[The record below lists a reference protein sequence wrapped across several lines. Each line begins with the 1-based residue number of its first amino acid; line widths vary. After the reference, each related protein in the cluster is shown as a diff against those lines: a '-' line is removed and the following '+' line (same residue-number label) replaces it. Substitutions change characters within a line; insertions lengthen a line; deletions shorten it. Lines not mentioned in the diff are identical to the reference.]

1 MEYRRGQRK
10 RTGVSV
16 FVGTDETTNATG
28 SVLEL
33 WVTRSYYK
41 IKNIFF
47 SNDFRIDPQFLHLW
61 ISYALF
67 KWKDFQLIF
76 FSCFFIWFSYV
87 CDMVLT
93 CFSPVSFFDVFHV
106 TCFINFIISL
116 SGQYFKQLSPYFC
129 RHSESASKG
138 KVVLATAP
146 KQHCNVEWCPPDS
159 PPQGGKNYWHTKI
172 YVCLFFCVLLCV
184 RCWNSHVVRK
194 WLQALLAWSGAH
206 GSHDQG
212 TGVFILHV
220 VCHHQSAQENT
231 ACDKWHTTY
240 HQFAWWLVV
249 VVFCLSCNFLKH
261 GQAVKAFANNSQR
274 WISIAPKISGW
285 CGNCLQFMWCGYC
298 LQFQFMYDVYVYIF
312 ICILYVILYWDDPGF
327 NHVQKQSNRHISKV
341 QEAIRQHSFK
351 RVDSGHLDADICVS
365 VEPQQVFDRCTA
377 WRMWPIAI
385 ARKRRLSS
393 FTLKRD
399 WENGSWRLPFALM
412 LCVFFPFVFSDRKSV
427 V

>member
-41 IKNIFF
+41 IKNICF

-159 PPQGGKNYWHTKI
+159 PPKGAKDYWHTKI
-172 YVCLFFCVLLCV
+172 YVCFFWCELLCV

-194 WLQALLAWSGAH
+194 WLQYPTLM
-206 GSHDQG
+206 
-212 TGVFILHV
+212 
-220 VCHHQSAQENT
+220 
-231 ACDKWHTTY
+231 
-240 HQFAWWLVV
+240 
-249 VVFCLSCNFLKH
+249 
-261 GQAVKAFANNSQR
+261 
-274 WISIAPKISGW
+274 PW
-285 CGNCLQFMWCGYC
+285 CGTLFFFFSRGVCRRCWRGQVLMDRLIKGRVFYLYKWFATMDQPKKTRHVINDIQHASICLMAGLQIIPRDGSASRPKSLDGVGIVYSSCGVDTVSNFNLC
-298 LQFQFMYDVYVYIF
+298 IMCMYIYILCY
-312 ICILYVILYWDDPGF
+312 IILGWSRI
-327 NHVQKQSNRHISKV
+327 
-341 QEAIRQHSFK
+341 
-351 RVDSGHLDADICVS
+351 
-365 VEPQQVFDRCTA
+365 
-377 WRMWPIAI
+377 
-385 ARKRRLSS
+385 
-393 FTLKRD
+393 
-399 WENGSWRLPFALM
+399 
-412 LCVFFPFVFSDRKSV
+412 
-427 V
+427 